1 MLYNSYD
8 EKYNQIEQRG
18 FYLGDFVLDPD
29 SPNKNGGYIPVY
41 DDESGKQV
49 GRMLATEEFKD
60 FVSVNQFKRFL
71 ADKAHE
77 AQELSQQQNMT
88 IHEAGTSRADK
99 LVSDGF
105 DVYSNYS
112 RLYTP
117 QALEGKNVFTQARG
131 LQGDSK
137 GTHMEL
143 GIPALSTSRDPLVS
157 IKGGFGGFKT
167 SNVVFMELPTARTL
181 NMSRR
186 AYEGSTD
193 DKSLVV
199 TGVDKI
205 FDDPKG
211 ELIGLNLPKSSHLEA
226 ETAVLRPDELNVRR
240 LDEGSKYPSEDDI
253 NLTDRKEIE
262 DLMEEYGVPKATDK
276 LPATGELSRV
286 DRVVQGQQLANKLI
300 EDAKD
305 IRTNVLPDM
314 VNFNS
319 KSALNA
325 YDKLKNYFNELQM
338 LGKYTEQYGARGT
351 FDSLLTFS
359 RFNTDSMDALAM
371 ALSRSGAKQKAR
383 NVAVLKEILKE
394 IRFNAPKKST
404 YPMTDITPSGS
415 TVETSSLRNIP
426 KSLIKKALFE
436 DSSLNDFSTDEIN
449 MLRTAGINL
458 VDKQNPLDGGS
469 IQYKGLKQLLF
480 MSADAFNKGGL
491 VK

>member
-1 MLYNSYD
+1 
-8 EKYNQIEQRG
+8 
-18 FYLGDFVLDPD
+18 
-29 SPNKNGGYIPVY
+29 
-41 DDESGKQV
+41 
-49 GRMLATEEFKD
+49 
-60 FVSVNQFKRFL
+60 
-71 ADKAHE
+71 
-77 AQELSQQQNMT
+77 
-88 IHEAGTSRADK
+88 
-99 LVSDGF
+99 
-105 DVYSNYS
+105 
-112 RLYTP
+112 
-117 QALEGKNVFTQARG
+117 
-131 LQGDSK
+131 
-137 GTHMEL
+137 
-143 GIPALSTSRDPLVS
+143 
-157 IKGGFGGFKT
+157 
-167 SNVVFMELPTARTL
+167 MELPTARTL

-186 AYEGSTD
+186 AYEGSSN

-205 FDDPKG
+205 LDDPKG

-226 ETAVLRPDELNVRR
+226 ETAVLKPDELKVRR
-240 LDEGSKYPSEDDI
+240 LDEDSKYPSEEDLD
-253 NLTDRKEIE
+253 LRDRKEIA
-262 DLMEEYGVPKATDK
+262 DLMKEYGVPQATDR
-276 LPATGELSRV
+276 LSATGQLSRV

-319 KSALNA
+319 KNALNA

-394 IRFNAPKKST
+394 IRFNTPKKSD